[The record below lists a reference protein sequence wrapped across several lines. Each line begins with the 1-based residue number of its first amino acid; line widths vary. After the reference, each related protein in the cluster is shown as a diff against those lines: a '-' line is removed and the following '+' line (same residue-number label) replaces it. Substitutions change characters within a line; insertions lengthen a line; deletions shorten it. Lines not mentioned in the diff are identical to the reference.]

1 MPSAIVNY
9 AMLKKIITQL
19 SILTICLGKTIVIN
33 METSFGLIQIE
44 LYPDKAPIT
53 VANFLQYVDEARY
66 GELHFYRVVH
76 MGNQPDNKIKIE
88 VIQGGLEIDKHP
100 MELPP
105 IHHETTNKTGI
116 KHEDGTLS
124 MARLEPG
131 TASSEIFIC
140 INDQPELNFGGKRNP
155 DGQGFAAFGKV
166 VSGMDIVRQIQ
177 SKPEKEQ
184 MLVKPV
190 KVNSITRV
198 K

>member
-1 MPSAIVNY
+1 
-9 AMLKKIITQL
+9 MLKKIITHIF
-19 SILTICLGKTIVIN
+19 ILTICFGKTIMIN
-33 METSFGLIQIE
+33 METNLGSIQIE

-53 VANFLQYVDEARY
+53 VANFLQYVNDARY
-66 GELHFYRVVH
+66 DELHFYRVVH

-88 VIQGGLEIDKHP
+88 VIQGGLKIDKHP

-105 IHHETTNKTGI
+105 IHHETTIITGI

-140 INDQPELNFGGKRNP
+140 VNDQPELNFGGKRNP

-184 MLVKPV
+184 MLAKPI
-190 KVNSITRV
+190 KVNSIKRV

>member
-1 MPSAIVNY
+1 
-9 AMLKKIITQL
+9 
-19 SILTICLGKTIVIN
+19 
-33 METSFGLIQIE
+33 
-44 LYPDKAPIT
+44 
-53 VANFLQYVDEARY
+53 
-66 GELHFYRVVH
+66 
-76 MGNQPDNKIKIE
+76 
-88 VIQGGLEIDKHP
+88 

-105 IHHETTNKTGI
+105 IYHEATNKTGLN
-116 KHEDGTLS
+116 HEDGTLS
-124 MARLEPG
+124 MARLEPV

-155 DGQGFAAFGKV
+155 DRQGFAAFGKV

-190 KVNSITRV
+190 KVNSIKRV

>member
-1 MPSAIVNY
+1 
-9 AMLKKIITQL
+9 MLKKIITLL
-19 SILTICLGKTIVIN
+19 SILTICLGKTIMIN
-33 METSFGLIQIE
+33 METNLGLIQIE
-44 LYPDKAPIT
+44 LYSDKAPIT

-66 GELHFYRVVH
+66 DELHFYRVVH
-76 MGNQPDNKIKIE
+76 MGNQPSNKIKIE

-105 IHHETTNKTGI
+105 IQHETTKITGI

-190 KVNSITRV
+190 KVNSIKRV

>member
-1 MPSAIVNY
+1 
-9 AMLKKIITQL
+9 MLKKIITHL
-19 SILTICLGKTIVIN
+19 SIITICLGKAITIN
-33 METSFGLIQIE
+33 METNLGLIQIE

-66 GELHFYRVVH
+66 EELHFYRVVH
-76 MGNQPDNKIKIE
+76 MENQPDNKIKIE

-105 IHHETTNKTGI
+105 IHHEATNKTGI

-124 MARLEPG
+124 MARLEPE

-184 MLVKPV
+184 MLLKPV
-190 KVNSITRV
+190 KVNSIKRV